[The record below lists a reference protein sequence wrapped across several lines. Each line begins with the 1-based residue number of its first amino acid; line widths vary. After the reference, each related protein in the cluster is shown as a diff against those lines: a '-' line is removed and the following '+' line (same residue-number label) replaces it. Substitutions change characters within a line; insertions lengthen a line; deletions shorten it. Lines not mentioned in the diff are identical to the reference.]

1 MYKPLND
8 TDTEE
13 ELKNAQGNVR
23 KNLMVKGISNF
34 TSRVKYKWRRFQEEF
49 VKFDLMSSMSMLTLD
64 DFVNRSK
71 VRIKNIYKLVLRN
84 KLRP

>member
-23 KNLMVKGISNF
+23 KNLMVKELSNL

-49 VKFDLMSSMSMLTLD
+49 VKFDLMSSMSMLTLN

-71 VRIKNIYKLVLRN
+71 VRTKNIYKLVLRN